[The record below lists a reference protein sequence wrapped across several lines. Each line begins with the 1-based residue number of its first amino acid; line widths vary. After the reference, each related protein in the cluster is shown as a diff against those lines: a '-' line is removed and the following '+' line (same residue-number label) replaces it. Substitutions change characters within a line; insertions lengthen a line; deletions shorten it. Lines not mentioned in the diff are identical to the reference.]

1 MLTGQFHSEG
11 GGMVGKDRRH
21 EIMQAAE
28 ELFRDRTTF
37 AIAHRLSTLRNAGR
51 LVVLKNGST
60 KAS

>member
-1 MLTGQFHSEG
+1 
-11 GGMVGKDRRH
+11 MVGKDRRH